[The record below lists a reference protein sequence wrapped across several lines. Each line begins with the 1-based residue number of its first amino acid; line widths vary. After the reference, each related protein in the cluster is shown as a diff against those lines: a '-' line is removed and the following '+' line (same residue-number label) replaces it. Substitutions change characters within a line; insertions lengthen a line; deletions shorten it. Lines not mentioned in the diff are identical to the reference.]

1 MSEVVAVERKLY
13 DRKPSILIFDD
24 ESELAELMLSWAR
37 LAGHSGVVLH
47 SADNAL
53 TLLRAQ
59 AFDVL
64 LTDIVMSGYSR
75 ETATNR
81 CDVPWSLLAKPFGW
95 PEFSDAL
102 ESGFTTNLQ
111 LPKRDLLYLTA
122 YFSCNEIGCC

>member
-1 MSEVVAVERKLY
+1 MREVVAVERKLY
-13 DRKPSILIFDD
+13 DRKPSILIVDD

-37 LAGHSGVVLH
+37 LAGHSAVDLH
-47 SADNAL
+47 SADNAH
-53 TLLRAQ
+53 TLLKAQ

-64 LTDIVMSGYSR
+64 LTDIVTSGYAR

-81 CDVPWSLLAKPFGW
+81 SDVPWPLLVKAFRW
-95 PEFSDAL
+95 PELSDAL
-102 ESGFTTNLQ
+102 EKGFTTNLH